1 MKVFKY
7 TINNIGF
14 KTEKS
19 VQEYAKNILYYG
31 SVNSVLSEEEFN
43 FMYSYFESIHHEWKM
58 KLGNGIKSIH
68 RVLDKVYGKYRSF
81 EIERLDGSRTDIS
94 YIIQNIK
101 APNLK
106 NDFNKALRYVVMPQ
120 ILEFKKNKF
129 NERKIHI
136 CPFTNEEINFSN
148 CHIDHFNPSFD
159 ELVNSFVTENKINN
173 LSDVLEPSKDNQ
185 TISEISNKHIAELFF
200 DYHLKN
206 ANLQAVSVKANLSIL
221 KKIK

>member
-1 MKVFKY
+1 MQNFKY
-7 TINNIGF
+7 KINNIGF
-14 KTEKS
+14 RTEKS
-19 VQEYAKNILYYG
+19 VQQYAKNILYFG
-31 SVNSVLSEEEFN
+31 TVNSVLSEDEFN
-43 FMYSYFESIHHEWKM
+43 FMYSYFEDIHHEWKL

-106 NDFNKALRYVVMPQ
+106 SDFNKALRYIVMSQ

-129 NERKIHI
+129 NESKIHI
-136 CPFTNEEINFSN
+136 CPFTNEEITFNN
-148 CHIDHFNPSFD
+148 CHVDHFNPSFN
-159 ELVNSFVTENKINN
+159 ELVNSFITENKINN
-173 LSDVLEPSKDNQ
+173 LSNFLEPSKDNQ
-185 TISEISNKHIAELFF
+185 TISEISDKDVTKLFF

-206 ANLQAVSVKANLSIL
+206 ANLQAVSIKANLSIL
-221 KKIK
+221 KKVK

>member
-1 MKVFKY
+1 MNNFKY
-7 TINNIGF
+7 NIDNIGF

-19 VQEYAKNILYYG
+19 AQEYAKNILYFG

-43 FMYSYFESIHHEWKM
+43 FMYSYFEAIHHEWKL
-58 KLGNGIKSIH
+58 KLGKGIKSIH

-106 NDFNKALRYVVMPQ
+106 NDFNKALRYIVMPQ
-120 ILEFKKNKF
+120 ILDFKKNKF
-129 NERKIHI
+129 NESKIHT
-136 CPFTNEEINFSN
+136 CPFTNEEITFNN
-148 CHIDHFNPSFD
+148 CHVDHFNPSFD
-159 ELVNSFVTENKINN
+159 ELVNFFVTENKINN

-185 TISEISNKHIAELFF
+185 TISEISDKEIAKLFF

-206 ANLQAVSVKANLSIL
+206 ANLQAVSIKANLSIL

>member
-1 MKVFKY
+1 MQNFKY
-7 TINNIGF
+7 TINKIGF

-19 VQEYAKNILYYG
+19 VQEYAKNILYFG
-31 SVNSVLSEEEFN
+31 TVNSVLSEEEFD
-43 FMYSYFESIHHEWKM
+43 FMYSYFESIHHEWKL
-58 KLGNGIKSIH
+58 KLGKGIRSIH

-106 NDFNKALRYVVMPQ
+106 NDFNKALRYIVMPQ

-129 NERKIHI
+129 NESKVHI

-159 ELVNSFVTENKINN
+159 DLVNYFVKENKIGD
-173 LSDVLEPSKDNQ
+173 LSDILEPSKDNQ
-185 TISEISNKHIAELFF
+185 TISGISDKEIAILLF

-206 ANLQAVSVKANLSIL
+206 SNLQAVSIKANLSIL
-221 KKIK
+221 KKQK

>member
-1 MKVFKY
+1 MQTFKY
-7 TINNIGF
+7 KINNIGF

-19 VQEYAKNILYYG
+19 VQEYAKNILYFG
-31 SVNSVLSEEEFN
+31 TVNSVLSKEEFN
-43 FMYSYFESIHHEWKM
+43 FMYSYFESIHHEWKL
-58 KLGNGIKSIH
+58 KLGKGIKSIH

-106 NDFNKALRYVVMPQ
+106 NDFNKALRYIVMPQ

-129 NERKIHI
+129 NESKIHI
-136 CPFTNEEINFSN
+136 CPFTNEEITFSN
-148 CHIDHFNPSFD
+148 CHVDHFNPSFD
-159 ELVNSFVTENKINN
+159 ELVNSFITENEINN
-173 LSDVLEPSKDNQ
+173 LSNILEPSKDNQ
-185 TISEISNKHIAELFF
+185 TISEISNKEIAKLFF

-206 ANLQAVSVKANLSIL
+206 ANLQAVSIKANLSIL